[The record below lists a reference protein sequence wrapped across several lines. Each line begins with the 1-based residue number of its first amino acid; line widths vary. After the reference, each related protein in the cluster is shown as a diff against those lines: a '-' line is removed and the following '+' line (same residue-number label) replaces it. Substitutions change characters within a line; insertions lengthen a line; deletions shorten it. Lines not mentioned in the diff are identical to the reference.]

1 MPTTLQR
8 FANGDT
14 NYIAKHNSNAG
25 VLEATLNAL
34 DAIISGVTGAGALT
48 IASAYE
54 ALFGTTVALIGSTSY
69 TQSTASTNLTITS
82 GYCWKQSVLQI
93 VKSVSSTVLPFS
105 GVAAGTYY
113 IEIDASGAPTRVSS
127 STEPVYTV
135 VWSGSSF
142 TSVTRNAPIVWAAA
156 DWIAAQTSA
165 ALAASYDSLDARL
178 EAGEAK
184 AVLGDLARTYQSA
197 ALSKSVAGGTDV
209 ALSDAEANHQIITLT
224 GALTANIN
232 VTIVHATSPKTW
244 IVNNQTSGAFT
255 LTFKGTTGTGVV
267 LPQGSASIVCSNAT
281 NVLPVLVADTD
292 TTLAANSDLRF
303 ATQKAVKTYIDGI
316 VTGGATDVMIF
327 KGIIDCSANP
337 NYPAADAGHLYKIS
351 VAGKIGGASGPD
363 VEAHDTIYCIT
374 DSTASGTHAAVGAN
388 WVIAQANLSSQPYDL
403 GGAYTGAPTSS
414 VVMMRYKFPRTVV
427 FAAGLSPSQGVAAG
441 AATAQTDIDIQKN
454 ATSVGTMRFA
464 AAGTS
469 ATFIMASQTSF
480 ATGDV
485 LTLVAPGTPDATL
498 ANIAW
503 TLSGV
508 R

>member
-316 VTGGATDVMIF
+316 VTGGRDDLQRDHRLLGQSKLSRCRRRSSLQDKRCRQDRRCLWT
-327 KGIIDCSANP
+327 GRRSARHDLLHYRFHRLWHP
-337 NYPAADAGHLYKIS
+337 RCCRCQLGDR
-351 VAGKIGGASGPD
+351 AGKL
-363 VEAHDTIYCIT
+363 V
-374 DSTASGTHAAVGAN
+374 
-388 WVIAQANLSSQPYDL
+388 
-403 GGAYTGAPTSS
+403 
-414 VVMMRYKFPRTVV
+414 
-427 FAAGLSPSQGVAAG
+427 VAALRSGRRIYRRPDLQRRHDALQVPAHGSLRCGTVALARRGRRGRYG
-441 AATAQTDIDIQKN
+441 AD
-454 ATSVGTMRFA
+454 
-464 AAGTS
+464 
-469 ATFIMASQTSF
+469 
-480 ATGDV
+480 
-485 LTLVAPGTPDATL
+485 
-498 ANIAW
+498 
-503 TLSGV
+503 
-508 R
+508 